1 MDPATITAA
10 VAAAIK
16 LVEMGQKIMEER
28 RRNRELTPEEEAAWD
43 REVASRL
50 SQPHWQPSNVKRS

>member
-28 RRNRELTPEEEAAWD
+28 RRNRELTPEEEGAWD

-50 SQPHWQPSNVKRS
+50 RAPHWQPSNVKPA